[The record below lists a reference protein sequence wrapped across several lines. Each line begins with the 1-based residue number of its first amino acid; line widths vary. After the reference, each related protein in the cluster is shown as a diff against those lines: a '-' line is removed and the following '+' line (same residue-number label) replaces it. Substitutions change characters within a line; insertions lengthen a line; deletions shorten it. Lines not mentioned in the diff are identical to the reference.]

1 LWYFAVL
8 RLSIGGCLQYTDNAD
23 SDWKEEVMAGNLPGE
38 ILIVGGGTAG
48 WMAAAALARVLGRH
62 VRIRLVE
69 SSSIGT
75 VGVGEAT
82 IPAIR
87 HFNRLLGL
95 DEADFLASTQ
105 GTYKLGIEFRGWRR
119 EGHSYFHPFGV
130 YGCSLDANYTHQYW
144 LRLHQMGEG
153 GEITD
158 YSLCAVM
165 AALGHYTSPLTDTRD
180 VLSIIFSAYHFD
192 AALYAQYL
200 RRYAERLGVI
210 RLDRDIVDV
219 ALRGED
225 GFIDAVIAEGGERLS
240 ADFFIDCTGFA
251 GLLIEKALN
260 AGYEEWTHWLPC
272 DRAWAVPSTGSGR
285 IAPFTRSTAREA
297 GWQWRIP
304 LRHRVGNGYVFSS
317 QHLGEEEA
325 RQTLLANLD
334 GAALAEPKLLR
345 FNTGRRRRAWVKNC
359 LSLGLASGFLEPLES
374 TSIHLIQMGITR
386 LLDLFPGKAIN
397 PVEVAE
403 YNALSEVEWETVRD
417 FLILHYHVTERAGS
431 GFWDHC
437 RNMDIPD
444 SLRER
449 IALFR
454 QKGRVCTRARAL
466 FSDPSWISVMLGQGI
481 MPDAYDPL
489 VDLHP
494 LDAVR
499 ERMATMRNRI
509 RRAAASMPTHEAF
522 LAGQRAT

>member
-1 LWYFAVL
+1 
-8 RLSIGGCLQYTDNAD
+8 
-23 SDWKEEVMAGNLPGE
+23 MAETLPRE

-48 WMAAAALARVLGRH
+48 WMAAAALARAVGRQ

-87 HFNRLLGL
+87 DFNRLLGL
-95 DEADFLASTQ
+95 EEADFLAFTQ

-130 YGCSLDANYTHQYW
+130 YGGGLEANYTHQYW
-144 LRLHQMGEG
+144 LRLCQMGEG
-153 GEITD
+153 GVLAD
-158 YSLCAVM
+158 YSLCTVM
-165 AALGHYTSPLTDTRD
+165 ATLGRYTSPAMDPRSI
-180 VLSIIFSAYHFD
+180 LSVVGSAYQFD

-200 RRYAERLGVI
+200 RRYAERLGVV
-210 RLDRDIVDV
+210 RLDRKIVDV

-225 GFIDAVIAEGGERLS
+225 GFIDAVIAEGGERLG

-251 GLLIEKALN
+251 GLLIEKALK
-260 AGYEEWTHWLPC
+260 AGYEEWGHWLTC
-272 DRAWAVPSTGSGR
+272 DRAWAVPSAGDGR
-285 IAPFTRSTAREA
+285 ITPFTRSTARDA

-317 QHLGEEEA
+317 NHLGEDEA
-325 RQTLLANLD
+325 RQILLANLD

-345 FNTGRRRRAWVKNC
+345 FTTGRRRRAWVKNC

-374 TSIHLIQMGITR
+374 TSIHLIQTGITR
-386 LLDLFPGKAIN
+386 LLDFFPGRVIN
-397 PVEVAE
+397 PVEVDE
-403 YNALSEVEWETVRD
+403 YNALSQAEYEAVRD
-417 FLILHYHVTERAGS
+417 FLILHYHVTERAGTA
-431 GFWDHC
+431 FWDHC

-444 SLRER
+444 SLRAR
-449 IALFR
+449 IALFQ
-454 QKGRVCTRARAL
+454 QKGRISTRARAL
-466 FSDPSWISVMLGQGI
+466 FSDTSWLSVMLGQGI
-481 MPDAYDPL
+481 MPEAYDPL

-494 LDAVR
+494 LETVR
-499 ERMATMRNRI
+499 ERMTTMRNRI
-509 RRAAASMPTHEAF
+509 RQAATSMPTHEAF
-522 LAGQRAT
+522 LAGLRAA